1 MRGALS
7 ILCLWR
13 GEVGLVI
20 LGIDPGLAHTGWGL
34 SRSGVARSAV
44 VPTVVSRPVP
54 EVRSRCA
61 CRISPMT
68 LRMSSSVID
77 PTRLLS
83 RVSTLAPT
91 FVPAIPTAHARGAAL
106 VALSECALEIG
117 EYTPMQIKQAVV
129 GTGAADKRQVALHGT
144 HANTARPRPAS
155 RPCRRC
161 PGLRHLP
168 RKPQPHPRPHR
179 WRVLSTER
187 NRILMISQLHGT
199 LVESTMGSAV
209 VDVSGVGFE
218 LGISGSTAT
227 TLPTPGGE
235 VRLYTRMQVRED
247 AMTLFGFSS
256 KDERTMFDR
265 LVSVS
270 GVGPRLAL
278 AVLSTYTVGQL
289 YSLVMAEDDKGM
301 AKVPGVGKK
310 TAQRLIL
317 ELKSTFAKDKGF
329 VPVDVIP
336 GQVSMPVP
344 AAAPSGD

>member
-1 MRGALS
+1 M
-7 ILCLWR
+7 
-13 GEVGLVI
+13 VI
-20 LGIDPGLAHTGWGL
+20 LGIDPGLAHTGWGIIEE
-34 SRSGVARSAV
+34 RRG
-44 VPTVVSRPVP
+44 
-54 EVRSRCA
+54 EVR
-61 CRISPMT
+61 CRAYGCIETSAGSP
-68 LRMSSSVID
+68 LAV
-77 PTRLLS
+77 RLSHIAHDLKDVVERYRPDTAAVES
-83 RVSTLAPT
+83 IYFGANVRS
-91 FVPAIPTAHARGAAL
+91 AIPTAHARGAAL

-129 GTGAADKRQVALHGT
+129 GTGAADKRQVAYMVRTLTQLDHD
-144 HANTARPRPAS
+144 P
-155 RPCRRC
+155 RPCRR
-161 PGLRHLP
+161 
-168 RKPQPHPRPHR
+168 
-179 WRVLSTER
+179 RVLSTER

-199 LVESTMGSAV
+199 LVEATMSSAV

-218 LGISGSTAT
+218 LGISGSTAA

-265 LVSVS
+265 L
-270 GVGPRLAL
+270 
-278 AVLSTYTVGQL
+278 TYTVGQL

-336 GQVSMPVP
+336 GQVAMPVP
-344 AAAPSGD
+344 AAAPSAIDDARAALLSMGFSPQETYVALSGYDGQNMRVEDLLGAALKRLGMDA

>member
-1 MRGALS
+1 
-7 ILCLWR
+7 
-13 GEVGLVI
+13 
-20 LGIDPGLAHTGWGL
+20 
-34 SRSGVARSAV
+34 
-44 VPTVVSRPVP
+44 
-54 EVRSRCA
+54 
-61 CRISPMT
+61 
-68 LRMSSSVID
+68 
-77 PTRLLS
+77 
-83 RVSTLAPT
+83 
-91 FVPAIPTAHARGAAL
+91 
-106 VALSECALEIG
+106 
-117 EYTPMQIKQAVV
+117 
-129 GTGAADKRQVALHGT
+129 
-144 HANTARPRPAS
+144 
-155 RPCRRC
+155 
-161 PGLRHLP
+161 
-168 RKPQPHPRPHR
+168 
-179 WRVLSTER
+179 
-187 NRILMISQLHGT
+187 MISQLHGT
-199 LVESTMGSAV
+199 LVEATMSSAV

-218 LGISGSTAT
+218 LGISGSTAA

-336 GQVSMPVP
+336 GQVAMPVRHSFP
-344 AAAPSGD
+344 WALARRRPMLP

>member
-1 MRGALS
+1 
-7 ILCLWR
+7 
-13 GEVGLVI
+13 
-20 LGIDPGLAHTGWGL
+20 
-34 SRSGVARSAV
+34 
-44 VPTVVSRPVP
+44 
-54 EVRSRCA
+54 
-61 CRISPMT
+61 
-68 LRMSSSVID
+68 
-77 PTRLLS
+77 
-83 RVSTLAPT
+83 
-91 FVPAIPTAHARGAAL
+91 
-106 VALSECALEIG
+106 
-117 EYTPMQIKQAVV
+117 
-129 GTGAADKRQVALHGT
+129 
-144 HANTARPRPAS
+144 
-155 RPCRRC
+155 
-161 PGLRHLP
+161 
-168 RKPQPHPRPHR
+168 
-179 WRVLSTER
+179 
-187 NRILMISQLHGT
+187 MISQLHGT
-199 LVESTMGSAV
+199 LVEATMSSAV

-218 LGISGSTAT
+218 LGISGSTAA

-310 TAQRLIL
+310 TAQRISL
-317 ELKSTFAKDKGF
+317 ELKDKLVKSTFAKDKGF

-344 AAAPSGD
+344 AAAPSAIDDARAALLSMGFSPQETDVALSGYDGQNMRVEDLLGAALKRLGMDA

>member
-1 MRGALS
+1 
-7 ILCLWR
+7 
-13 GEVGLVI
+13 
-20 LGIDPGLAHTGWGL
+20 
-34 SRSGVARSAV
+34 
-44 VPTVVSRPVP
+44 
-54 EVRSRCA
+54 
-61 CRISPMT
+61 
-68 LRMSSSVID
+68 
-77 PTRLLS
+77 
-83 RVSTLAPT
+83 
-91 FVPAIPTAHARGAAL
+91 
-106 VALSECALEIG
+106 
-117 EYTPMQIKQAVV
+117 
-129 GTGAADKRQVALHGT
+129 
-144 HANTARPRPAS
+144 
-155 RPCRRC
+155 
-161 PGLRHLP
+161 
-168 RKPQPHPRPHR
+168 
-179 WRVLSTER
+179 
-187 NRILMISQLHGT
+187 MISQLHGT
-199 LVESTMGSAV
+199 LVEATMSSAV

-218 LGISGSTAT
+218 LGISGSTAA

-336 GQVSMPVP
+336 GQVAMPVP
-344 AAAPSGD
+344 AAAPSAIDDARAALLSMGFSPQETDVALNGYDGQNMRVEDLLGAALKRLGMDA